1 MKIVKSIILF
11 LFLSVLLV
19 GSGVVLGIK
28 LNDRYYGEEEKVPL
42 TELAETGENTNI
54 ANEDAEE
61 ELQHIAVSGDG
72 QKINADTVLVVM
84 EKDILQNIIVET
96 ERDFPAKYLGMNR
109 KSFETAMEVYEKA
122 PPLTEK
128 ERGFVGL
135 EIQSFSEE
143 KVVLQ
148 MNYEYVQPGSNFY
161 LGVLDHEVVVFLEDM
176 KTVYISTGIPLNSLP
191 IELQMEI
198 IGLKAIEDEESL
210 YGFLENYSS

>member
-19 GSGVVLGIK
+19 GAGVVLGVK
-28 LNDRYYGEEEKVPL
+28 LNDSYYGKEENIPL
-42 TELAETGENTNI
+42 TELAETGENTNMS
-54 ANEDAEE
+54 NEE
-61 ELQHIAVSGDG
+61 EESDLHHIAVLGDS

-84 EKDILQNIIVET
+84 EKDVLQNTIVET

-109 KSFETAMEVYEKA
+109 QNFESAMEVYEKA
-122 PPLTEK
+122 PPLKEK

-148 MNYEYVQPGSNFY
+148 MNYEYVQPGSSFY
-161 LGVLDHEVVVFLEDM
+161 LGVLNHEVVVFLEDM
-176 KTVYISTGIPLNSLP
+176 ETIYISTGIPLNSLP

-198 IGLKAIEDEESL
+198 IGLKPIENEESL